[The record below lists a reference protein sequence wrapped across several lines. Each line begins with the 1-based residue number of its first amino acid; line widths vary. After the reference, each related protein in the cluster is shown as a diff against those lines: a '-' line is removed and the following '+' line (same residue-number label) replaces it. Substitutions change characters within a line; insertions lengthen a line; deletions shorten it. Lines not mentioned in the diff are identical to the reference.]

1 MWWRDRDAAK
11 RPIMARVAAASSD
24 QVFLTSDNPRS
35 EDPSDIIAQMQA
47 GLDPIDKRKCIAISD
62 RREAIRAAAA
72 FADAGDIVLVA
83 GKGHETYQ
91 EIAGV
96 KHDFDDRIVL
106 REAFNP
112 SN

>member
-1 MWWRDRDAAK
+1 MAK
-11 RPIMARVAAASSD
+11 VAATVSD

-35 EDPSDIIAQMQA
+35 EDPAFIISEMQA
-47 GLDPIDKRKCIAISD
+47 GLEPIDKRKCIAISD
-62 RREAIRAAAA
+62 RREAIRTAVA
-72 FADAGDIVLVA
+72 FAEAGDIVLVA

-91 EIAGV
+91 EINGV